1 MVDNE
6 KIAMIVGASSALS
19 YRRKNPSA
27 DSEEILKYVIKT
39 IEVNKKAKVFGVAAA
54 NFVMKYISQNSQAT
68 EREVMQNLTNEIPKI
83 LNFIKSEDI
92 A

>member
-1 MVDNE
+1 MISNE

-39 IEVNKKAKVFGVAAA
+39 IELNKKAKVFGVAAA
-54 NFVMKYISQNSQAT
+54 DFVIKYITKKPQAT
-68 EREVMQNLTNEIPKI
+68 EREVMQNLTNETPRI
-83 LNFIKSEDI
+83 LNFIKNEDI